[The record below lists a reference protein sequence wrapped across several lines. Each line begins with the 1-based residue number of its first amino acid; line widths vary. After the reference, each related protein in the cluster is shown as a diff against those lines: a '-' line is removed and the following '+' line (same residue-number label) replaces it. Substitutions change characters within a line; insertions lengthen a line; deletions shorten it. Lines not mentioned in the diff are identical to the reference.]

1 MEKGTYSFR
10 SSSPIECQN
19 GEKYLPC
26 SRCRLYRS
34 LRAIR
39 SVQDCSMTALG
50 RPGSA
55 RSPQAC
61 RVFLTH
67 VSESGSK
74 SRCYVASHCSLW
86 LSPRTSSCEVQPPL
100 YVNVK
105 SVQSRSKRSVKEQ
118 SFPDHECFYFE
129 QRRGGAEE
137 TMSLGRV
144 WATLSQPATAQRTF
158 CAVLLL
164 ATSSAALVESE
175 HFFISLPTVWV
186 VSGRQVSCSSCFRGL
201 S

>member
-1 MEKGTYSFR
+1 
-10 SSSPIECQN
+10 
-19 GEKYLPC
+19 
-26 SRCRLYRS
+26 
-34 LRAIR
+34 
-39 SVQDCSMTALG
+39 MTALG
-50 RPGSA
+50 RSA

-67 VSESGSK
+67 VSGSK
-74 SRCYVASHCSLW
+74 CVELSLW
-86 LSPRTSSCEVQPPL
+86 LCRFHCEVQPPL

-105 SVQSRSKRSVKEQ
+105 SPVQEQ
-118 SFPDHECFYFE
+118 TLSQGAKADHECFYFE
-129 QRRGGAEE
+129 PRRCGGAEE

-175 HFFISLPTVWV
+175 HFSISLPTVWV